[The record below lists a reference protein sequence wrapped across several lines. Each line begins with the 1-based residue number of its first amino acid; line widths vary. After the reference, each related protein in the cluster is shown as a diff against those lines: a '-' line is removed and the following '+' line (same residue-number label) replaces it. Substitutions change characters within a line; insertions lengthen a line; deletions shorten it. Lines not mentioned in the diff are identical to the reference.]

1 MDIILNVSYDEFN
14 LKYITMIDILIN
26 GIVEFTWVGY
36 VIYTL
41 IVTHITIVAIT
52 LYLHRG
58 VCHSAIEIKPAL
70 GHFFRFWLWLTTSM
84 RTADWVA
91 IHRKHHAKVETI
103 DDPHS
108 PAYHGIKN
116 VLLCGA
122 DLYHDEKNNPETIA
136 KYSQNCPNDWVE
148 EHVYTGRNNLGILFL
163 FIGNILLFGVVG
175 IIIWSIQ
182 MAWTP
187 IFAAGGI
194 NGAGHYWGYR
204 NYDTSDD
211 STNMSPVGILIGG
224 EELHNNH
231 HAFPTAAKFSL
242 KPWEFDIGWLYI
254 KIFSAVGQ
262 INVKRLAPKTIV
274 NMPAD
279 ILDSE
284 TGYALLRSKLTVITN
299 YTKNVLSPLMKQE
312 SKEANSDFKSLLKR
326 SKPSMVREPHRISN
340 QETVTLDEIFKK
352 SSTLKTAYHL
362 KNKLFDILHS
372 RNLKHESFI
381 ETINAWRDEA
391 QNEGIECLVDF
402 SNSLK
407 GYKVVK

>member
-14 LKYITMIDILIN
+14 LKYINMTDIIIN
-26 GIVEFTWVGY
+26 GIVEFTWIGY

-41 IVTHITIVAIT
+41 VVTHITIVAIT

-108 PAYHGIKN
+108 PAFYGIKN

-122 DLYHDEKNNPETIA
+122 DLYHDEKNNPETIT
-136 KYSQNCPNDWVE
+136 KYSQNCPKDWIE
-148 EHVYTGRNNLGILFL
+148 EHVYTGRNNLGILIL
-163 FIGNILLFGVVG
+163 FISNILLFGVVG

-211 STNMSPVGILIGG
+211 STNMAPVGILIGG

-254 KIFSAVGQ
+254 KIFSAIGQ
-262 INVKRLAPKTIV
+262 VNVKRLAPKTIV
-274 NMPAD
+274 NAPSD

-299 YTKNVLSPLMKQE
+299 YTKNVLSPLLKQE
-312 SKEANSDFKSLLKR
+312 SMQANDDFKNLLKR
-326 SKPSMVREPHRISN
+326 SKPSLVREPHRISN
-340 QETVTLDEIFKK
+340 KETMTLDEIFEK
-352 SSTLKTAYHL
+352 SATLKTAYHL

-391 QNEGIECLVDF
+391 QNVGIDCLVDF

-407 GYKVVK
+407 GYKVIK

>member
-1 MDIILNVSYDEFN
+1 LDIILNVSYDEFN
-14 LKYITMIDILIN
+14 LKYIIMIDILIN

-211 STNMSPVGILIGG
+211 STNMSPVGVLIGG

>member
-1 MDIILNVSYDEFN
+1 MDIFLNVSYDEFN
-14 LKYITMIDILIN
+14 LKYTTMIDILIN
-26 GIVEFTWVGY
+26 GIVEFTWIGY

-108 PAYHGIKN
+108 PAYHGIKT

-211 STNMSPVGILIGG
+211 STNMSPVGVLIGG

-254 KIFSAVGQ
+254 KLFSAIGQ
-262 INVKRLAPKTIV
+262 INVKRLAPKTVV
-274 NMPAD
+274 NMPAE

-312 SKEANSDFKSLLKR
+312 SREASSDFKNLLKR

-340 QETVTLDEIFKK
+340 KETLTLDEIFKK

-381 ETINAWRDEA
+381 ETINAWREEA

>member
-1 MDIILNVSYDEFN
+1 MDIFLNVSYDEFN
-14 LKYITMIDILIN
+14 LKYTTMIDILIN
-26 GIVEFTWVGY
+26 GIVEFTWIGY

-108 PAYHGIKN
+108 PAYHGIKT

-211 STNMSPVGILIGG
+211 STNMSPVGVLIGG

-254 KIFSAVGQ
+254 KIFSAIGQ
-262 INVKRLAPKTIV
+262 INVKRLAPKTVV

-312 SKEANSDFKSLLKR
+312 SREASSDFKNLLKR

-340 QETVTLDEIFKK
+340 KETLTLDEIFKK

-381 ETINAWRDEA
+381 ETINAWREEA

>member
-1 MDIILNVSYDEFN
+1 LDIILNVSYDESN
-14 LKYITMIDILIN
+14 LKYIKMIDIIIN
-26 GIVEFTWVGY
+26 GIVEFTWIGY

-108 PAYHGIKN
+108 PAFYGIKN
-116 VLLCGA
+116 VLLRGA
-122 DLYHDEKNNPETIA
+122 DLYHDEKNNAETIS
-136 KYSQNCPNDWVE
+136 KYSQNCPKDWVE
-148 EHVYTGRNNLGILFL
+148 EHVYTGRNNQGILIL

-175 IIIWSIQ
+175 IIIWAIQ

-211 STNMSPVGILIGG
+211 STNMAPVGILIGG

-254 KIFSAVGQ
+254 KIFSAIGQ
-262 INVKRLAPKTIV
+262 INVKRLAPKTVV
-274 NMPAD
+274 NDPSET
-279 ILDSE
+279 LDSE

-299 YTKNVLSPLMKQE
+299 YTKTVLSPLLKQE
-312 SKEANSDFKSLLKR
+312 SMQASNEFKTLLKR
-326 SKPSMVREPHRISN
+326 SKPSLVREPHRISN
-340 QETVTLDEIFKK
+340 QEIVTLDEIFKK
-352 SSTLKTAYHL
+352 SVALKTAYNL

-391 QNEGIECLVDF
+391 QNEGIDCLIDF

-407 GYKVVK
+407 GYKVIK

>member
-1 MDIILNVSYDEFN
+1 
-14 LKYITMIDILIN
+14 MINILIN

-122 DLYHDEKNNPETIA
+122 DLYHDEKSNPETIA

-211 STNMSPVGILIGG
+211 STNMSPVGVLIGG

>member
-211 STNMSPVGILIGG
+211 STNMSPVGVLIGG

>member
-1 MDIILNVSYDEFN
+1 MDIFLNVSYDESN
-14 LKYITMIDILIN
+14 LKYTTMIDILIN
-26 GIVEFTWVGY
+26 GIVEFTWIGY

-108 PAYHGIKN
+108 PAYHGIKT

-211 STNMSPVGILIGG
+211 STNMSPVGVLIGG

-254 KIFSAVGQ
+254 KIFSAIGQ
-262 INVKRLAPKTIV
+262 INVKRLAPKTVV
-274 NMPAD
+274 NMPAE

-312 SKEANSDFKSLLKR
+312 SREASSDFKNLLKR

-340 QETVTLDEIFKK
+340 KETLTLDEIFKK

-381 ETINAWRDEA
+381 ETINAWREEA

-407 GYKVVK
+407 GYKVIK